1 MTDMKLAYVLGT
13 FPSRTETFIQRE
25 LDELQRKG
33 FNIIIFSLRRPAGV
47 GRQAG
52 NRPLK
57 HPVYYRPSL
66 LSPFV
71 IAAQGYF
78 MWRHPRRT
86 LRALRQTLDTFMH
99 DPIELLKC
107 LRNLPVAAFFARRAA
122 HFGVEHIHAHFAFMP
137 ADVARMMA
145 TLLDISFSFSA
156 HAGDIYLQSRA
167 ALSRKVQAANF
178 VSVCTRYGLDEL
190 NQRAGPLPP
199 EKVHLIYHGLTPS
212 QFSSI
217 EVPTTGDGGHTP
229 ENPAPPLILAV
240 GRLQPK
246 KGFVILIEACRLLRD
261 RYLAFRCI
269 IAGEGPERRNLESA
283 INRLGLAE
291 TVQLRGECPTEEIVS
306 LFKQAHV
313 FALPCIIAPDGDRD
327 SLPNVI
333 LESLAAGIPVVTT
346 PVAGIPEVIV
356 HGRTGLLAPPGDS
369 RILAEMI
376 EELLKSESL
385 CRILSTFGATT
396 IQERFDIARNA
407 APLAELFKAM
417 RKTI

>member
-1 MTDMKLAYVLGT
+1 MPDMKLAYVLGT
-13 FPSRTETFIQRE
+13 FPSLTETFIQRE
-25 LDELQRKG
+25 LDELRRKG
-33 FNIIIFSLRRPAGV
+33 FKIIIFSLRRPAV
-47 GRQAG
+47 DCREAG
-52 NRPLK
+52 NRTIK
-57 HPVYYRPSL
+57 HLVYYRPSL
-66 LSPFV
+66 LSPAM
-71 IAAQGYF
+71 IAAQWYF
-78 MWRHPRRT
+78 MLRQPRRT
-86 LRALRQTLDTFMH
+86 LRALRQTLASSMH
-99 DPIELLKC
+99 DPIELAKC

-145 TLLDISFSFSA
+145 TLLDIRFSFSA

-190 NQRAGPLPP
+190 NRRADPLPP

-212 QFSSI
+212 QFSSL
-217 EVPTTGDGGHTP
+217 EASQKCDGGQTP
-229 ENPAPPLILAV
+229 ERPAPPLILSV

-261 RYLAFRCI
+261 RHLAFRCL

-283 INRLGLAE
+283 INRLGLSE
-291 TVQLRGECPTEEIVS
+291 TVHLLGECSTEEVVS

-356 HGRTGLLAPPGDS
+356 HGRTGLLAPPGDA

-385 CRILSTFGATT
+385 CRILSNFGATT
-396 IQERFDIARNA
+396 ILERFDIARNA
-407 APLAELFKAM
+407 APLAELFNNM

>member
-1 MTDMKLAYVLGT
+1 MPDMKLAYVLGT

-33 FNIIIFSLRRPAGV
+33 FNLIIFSLRRPAV
-47 GRQAG
+47 DCREAG
-52 NRPLK
+52 NRTIK
-57 HPVYYRPSL
+57 HLVYYRPSL
-66 LSPFV
+66 FSPAM
-71 IAAQGYF
+71 IADQWYF
-78 MWRHPRRT
+78 MMRHPRRT
-86 LRALRQTLDTFMH
+86 LRALRQILASSFH
-99 DPIELLKC
+99 DPLELLKC

-122 HFGVEHIHAHFAFMP
+122 HFGVEHIHGHFAFMP

-145 TLLDISFSFSA
+145 TLLNISFSFSA

-167 ALSRKVQAANF
+167 ALSRKVQAASF
-178 VSVCTRYGLDEL
+178 VTVCTRYGLDEL
-190 NQRAGPLPP
+190 NRRAGPLPP

-212 QFSSI
+212 DFSSSKA
-217 EVPTTGDGGHTP
+217 PTAGDGGQAP
-229 ENPAPPLILAV
+229 ELPAPPLILAI

-261 RYLAFRCI
+261 RQLAFRCL
-269 IAGEGPERRNLESA
+269 IAGEGPERRYLESA
-283 INRLGLAE
+283 INRFGLSE
-291 TVQLRGECPTEEIVS
+291 TVHLLGECSTEEVVS

-356 HGRTGLLAPPGDS
+356 HGHTGLLAPPGDA
-369 RILAEMI
+369 RIRAEMI
-376 EELLKSESL
+376 EELLKSASL

-396 IQERFDIARNA
+396 ILERFDIARNA
-407 APLAELFKAM
+407 VPLAELFNNM
-417 RKTI
+417 RKTV